1 VPGFYFVKEAV
12 FPFVKFPGV
21 DTMLGPEMKSTGEV
35 MGTGAS
41 FADAFG
47 KAQLAAGEPPP
58 RSGTLLISVR
68 DVDKVPMTVQGERAL
83 REELERLKKVERPR
97 ISQAIAEAREHGDLK
112 ENAEYH
118 AAREQQS
125 FAEGRIMDI
134 EGKLSHAQ
142 VIDVSTIPPTGKVIF
157 GVTVDLLNVE
167 TDETVTYRIV
177 GDDEA
182 DAKQNLIS
190 VNSPIARALIGK
202 EEGDTV
208 LVRAPGGDVEY
219 EIDEVRHV

>member
-1 VPGFYFVKEAV
+1 
-12 FPFVKFPGV
+12 
-21 DTMLGPEMKSTGEV
+21 MS
-35 MGTGAS
+35 
-41 FADAFG
+41 
-47 KAQLAAGEPPP
+47 
-58 RSGTLLISVR
+58 
-68 DVDKVPMTVQGERAL
+68 KVPMTAQGEQAL
-83 REELERLKKVERPR
+83 RAELEQLKKVDRPR
-97 ISQAIAEAREHGDLK
+97 IVQAIAEAREHGDLK

-142 VIDVSTIPPTGKVIF
+142 VIDVTAIPPTGKVIF
-157 GVTVDLLNVE
+157 GVTVDLINVE
-167 TDETVTYRIV
+167 NDDTVTYRIV

-202 EEGDTV
+202 EEGDV
-208 LVRAPGGDVEY
+208 AVVRAPGGDREY
-219 EIDEVRHV
+219 EIDQVRHI